1 MNEAVQVSN
10 ESPVLLDH
18 FLNAAVE
25 VDIDAVSDGKKVV
38 IGAVMQHIEQAG
50 VHSGDSACALPPYSL
65 SESVQSKMREM
76 VKAMAIELNVI
87 GLMNVQLAL
96 QDDKIYVIEVN
107 PRASR
112 TVPFVSKCIGTSLAK
127 IAARCMAGTTLEE
140 QGFTEERIPK
150 FSSVKE
156 AVFPFNK
163 FQGVD
168 PILGPEMKSTGEIMG
183 SGMTFGEAFAKSQ
196 LGAGEI
202 LPTNGTA
209 FLSVRDVDKN
219 KLISVAKDLV
229 ELGFDI
235 IATEGTQKALE
246 FAGISSKVI
255 NKVQQGRPHI
265 VDAIKNGTINLIIN
279 TTEGRSAIAD
289 SATIRRSALQQ
300 KVYYTTTLAG
310 ANALCMALKSSCE
323 ISVNRLQ
330 DLHIA

>member
-1 MNEAVQVSN
+1 M
-10 ESPVLLDH
+10 
-18 FLNAAVE
+18 
-25 VDIDAVSDGKKVV
+25 
-38 IGAVMQHIEQAG
+38 
-50 VHSGDSACALPPYSL
+50 
-65 SESVQSKMREM
+65 
-76 VKAMAIELNVI
+76 
-87 GLMNVQLAL
+87 
-96 QDDKIYVIEVN
+96 
-107 PRASR
+107 
-112 TVPFVSKCIGTSLAK
+112 
-127 IAARCMAGTTLEE
+127 
-140 QGFTEERIPK
+140 
-150 FSSVKE
+150 KE

-168 PILGPEMKSTGEIMG
+168 PILGPEMKSTGEVMG

-310 ANALCMALKSSCE
+310 ANALCMALECSCE